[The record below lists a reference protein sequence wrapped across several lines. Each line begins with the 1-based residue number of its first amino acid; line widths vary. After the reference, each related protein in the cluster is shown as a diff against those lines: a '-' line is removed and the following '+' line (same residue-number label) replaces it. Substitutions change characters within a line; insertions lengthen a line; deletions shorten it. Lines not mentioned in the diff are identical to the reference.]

1 METSAISWKMVFSF
15 KEYSGLETGQTG
27 QMRAMDGLSPTFCT
41 KMRDYATNRQVDNP
55 KSVLSAEA
63 VGEWGMRR
71 YRKS

>member
-1 METSAISWKMVFSF
+1 
-15 KEYSGLETGQTG
+15 
-27 QMRAMDGLSPTFCT
+27 MRAMDGLSPTFCT